1 MNFTYELI
9 IRPLIP
15 KLVYMGRLHFEDQV
29 MIIILIFLFR
39 LQWKFK
45 LSPLQSKACF
55 SSIIRQ
61 LDV

>member
-29 MIIILIFLFR
+29 MIVLIFLFR
-39 LQWKFK
+39 LQWKIK
-45 LSPLQSKACF
+45 LFPLQSEVCF

-61 LDV
+61 IDE